1 MGTIEI
7 NLFADMAS
15 IMRQELVEIGYKVN
29 IPDDRELLNYYF
41 TTCNR
46 IISARPRKVHEAAEM
61 VVPSSR
67 RSGYDA
73 LKDKFEKGISVMPH
87 LSKQIKGLKFQDK
100 MLFDWGIQHFHLGT
114 TLEPDGF
121 IKQYNEILYVI
132 VENDD
137 VYFITVD
144 EHDHWS
150 DIDLLEK
157 VLANWPHLLK
167 SYQTGGTPTVQFSSK
182 EIEALREFNVNT
194 IVTLSDGH
202 GYMGRGMGMT
212 GAGTSA
218 DAVLNTNQ
226 MARTLQQFEK
236 DIKQQY
242 IPKDDETLRF
252 SLLRKPDGIYL
263 TEANSTQQSQ
273 LFNFKSLKSKIEGK

>member
-7 NLFADMAS
+7 NLFADMAN

-29 IPDDRELLNYYF
+29 IPDDRELMNYYF

-46 IISARPRKVHEAAEM
+46 IISARPRKVHEAAGM
-61 VVPSSR
+61 VVPASR
-67 RSGYDA
+67 KAGYDA
-73 LKDKFEKGISVMPH
+73 LKDKFEKGVSVMPH
-87 LSKQIKGLKFQDK
+87 LSKQIRGLKFQDK

-114 TLEPDGF
+114 TLEADGF
-121 IKQYNEILYVI
+121 IKQYDEILYAI

-157 VLANWPHLLK
+157 VLANWPQLLQ
-167 SYQTGGTPTVQFSSK
+167 SFQTGGTPTVQFSSK
-182 EIEALREFNVNT
+182 EVETLRRFNINT

-218 DAVLNTNQ
+218 DAVLNANS
-226 MARTLQQFEK
+226 MARDLRKIEK
-236 DIKQQY
+236 DVKQQNV
-242 IPKDDETLRF
+242 PKDGETLRF
-252 SLLRKPDGIYL
+252 SLLRTADGIYL
-263 TEANSTQQSQ
+263 TEVNSTQQSQ